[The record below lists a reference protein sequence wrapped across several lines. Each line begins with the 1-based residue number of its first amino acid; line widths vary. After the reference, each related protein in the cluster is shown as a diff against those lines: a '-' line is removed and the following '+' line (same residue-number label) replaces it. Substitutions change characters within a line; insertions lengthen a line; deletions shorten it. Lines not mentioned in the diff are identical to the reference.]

1 MPEPQHHAQS
11 SSATNLRIEP
21 VRWGDIGAIVTI
33 QNASFR
39 PGLAYG
45 RIALTLL
52 KLMPGVRFFVARTD
66 ALPVAGMVIGDVH
79 RGNARVMNI
88 AVAPDARRQGIGTA
102 LLHSIETAIP
112 GGNVTL
118 MAEQHNTG
126 AQSLYEREG
135 YERSGFA
142 NHYYGTNRHGV
153 WMKKQRVPLPDTTVR
168 V

>member
-1 MPEPQHHAQS
+1 MSAPKHHPQSTIAPPV
-11 SSATNLRIEP
+11 RIER
-21 VRWGDIGAIVTI
+21 VGWGDLKAIETI

-52 KLMPGVRFFVARTD
+52 KLMPGVRFFVARTNS
-66 ALPVAGMVIGDVH
+66 LPVAGVIIGDVH

-88 AVAPDARRQGIGTA
+88 AVAPEARRQGIGTA
-102 LLHSIETAIP
+102 LLHHIEATISI
-112 GGNVTL
+112 GNVTL
-118 MAEQHNTG
+118 MAEQHNTA

-135 YERSGFA
+135 YQRSGFA
-142 NHYYGTNRHGV
+142 NHYYGKNRHGV
-153 WMKKQRVPLPDTTVR
+153 WMRKQRIPLPDSTVR